1 MGSRL
6 GKDRRRRDLLQ
17 AFRDLAAGRG
27 VKRGRHDLH
36 VDGEDLSGLFLEALR
51 LEGFEPARVRDVDVS
66 PGERVP
72 AFLVRD
78 GRADFG
84 WVFWEKF
91 TEERSRK
98 LFGSVVRNP
107 KGDWEVQLGTG
118 SREPVHVQPAGRMTT
133 DPNRP
138 SSLG

>member
-1 MGSRL
+1 LGSRI
-6 GKDRRRRDLLQ
+6 GKDRRTSDLLQ
-17 AFRDLAAGRG
+17 ASRDLAAGRG

-51 LEGFEPARVRDVDVS
+51 IEGFEPARVRDVDVS

-98 LFGSVVRNP
+98 LFGSVVRNAR
-107 KGDWEVQLGTG
+107 GDWEIQLGTG
-118 SREPVHVQPAGRMTT
+118 SRESVHVQPAGRMTT
-133 DPNRP
+133 DPERP

>member
-1 MGSRL
+1 MAHSQA
-6 GKDRRRRDLLQ
+6 DLVA

-27 VKRGRHDLH
+27 VRRGRHSLE
-36 VDGEDLSGLFLEALR
+36 VDGRDCSALFRMALER
-51 LEGFEPARVRDVDVS
+51 EGFRLTTVREVAVAT
-66 PGERVP
+66 GERAP

-78 GRADFG
+78 SIADFG

-91 TEERSRK
+91 SDTRERK
-98 LFGSVVRNP
+98 LFGSAVRNRR
-107 KGDWEVQLGTG
+107 GDWAIQLGTG
-118 SREPVHVQPAGRMTT
+118 SREPLWVNLAARSAV